1 MDCGYVPKGHQ
12 CTHVG
17 DGLCFW
23 CYRRVSECQGKL
35 KHSPRHNTAGCPDK
49 LAGKPQT
56 PHPERSLIWGGEETK
71 QASALIIAAAASE
84 QGGELTDGEEDDGL
98 TDEGSASGEGPS
110 EVLTM
115 EEWMSSD
122 SDHDSSDSE

>member
-1 MDCGYVPKGHQ
+1 M
-12 CTHVG
+12 G

-49 LAGKPQT
+49 HAGKPQT
-56 PHPERSLIWGGEETK
+56 PHPERSLIWGEEETK
-71 QASALIIAAAASE
+71 QASALVIAAAASA
-84 QGGELTDGEEDDGL
+84 QGGELTDGEEDDEL
-98 TDEGSASGEGPS
+98 SDEGGDSDEDRS
-110 EVLTM
+110 EVLAM

-122 SDHDSSDSE
+122 SDSDSSESAE